1 MPQLI
6 KDNLPLMEV
15 LNGAQAKAARNHGIP
30 LFKGKLFSHKGTLD
44 QNLDKYGRPIFEFVN
59 ENTVVIGGAV
69 LALEKLFYGNDTA
82 NTDIG
87 FMPLT
92 LNQQFNLN
100 TSVNYSDSETKIA
113 LFGCGIGGSDLEW
126 GSVNDPD
133 FKMYNLG
140 NPIATDQSIN
150 ATGGTWLPFRVSTS
164 VNISP
169 DETGAVPTNYFFRKP
184 IVLNNGANNGYA
196 WYLKEISNTPVVP
209 IKSLWQ
215 DTLDPTDD
223 GTEITG
229 STLSDSQKQRTDLIE
244 CFGECMLTITED
256 DFREYFVAAGN
267 LTNARFNQIGLFT
280 GVKKQ
285 IDGSYYDYVGV
296 RLFSVV
302 NFNNVSVQEP
312 STNVYLYRIY
322 SAV

>member
-1 MPQLI
+1 MPQII
-6 KDNLPLMEV
+6 KDTLPLMEV
-15 LNGAQAKAARNHGIP
+15 VNGDKAKAARNHGIP
-30 LFKGKLFSHKGTLD
+30 LFKGKLFAHKGTLD
-44 QNLDKYGRPIFEFVN
+44 QNLDRYGRPIFEFVN

-69 LALEKLFYGNDTA
+69 LALEKLFYGRDTSSP
-82 NTDIG
+82 DVG
-87 FMPLT
+87 FMPQT
-92 LNQQFNLN
+92 LNTQFGIN
-100 TSVNYSDSETKIA
+100 TSVAYSDDETKIA

-140 NPIATDQSIN
+140 NPIATRQSIN
-150 ATGGTWLPFRVSTS
+150 ATGGTWLPFRISNST
-164 VNISP
+164 VISP
-169 DETGAVPTNYFFRKP
+169 DETGASPTNYFFRMP
-184 IVLNNGANNGYA
+184 ITLNNGANNGYA

-229 STLSDSQKQRTDLIE
+229 STLSDAQKQRTDLIE

-285 IDGSYYDYVGV
+285 IDSSYYDYVGV